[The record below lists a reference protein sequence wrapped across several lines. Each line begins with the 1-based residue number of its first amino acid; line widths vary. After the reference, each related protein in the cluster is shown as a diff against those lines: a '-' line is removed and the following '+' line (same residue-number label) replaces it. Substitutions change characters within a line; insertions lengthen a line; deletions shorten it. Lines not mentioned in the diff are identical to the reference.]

1 MIRFKTFAALSAA
14 ALFSVSASAV
24 EIEVA
29 IFGTISD
36 TGGFDGVEIGD
47 EIQAFFNYESSVPN
61 SGTPGDYPGAA
72 YGLFIVLIDS
82 VGNEF
87 FPFVNQPDGDIF
99 IDPSNNF
106 EMYYGPDLLQL
117 GDNFGFTLRDGTE
130 VFGQNLV
137 TATDTLVALGE
148 EAIFTFSEADGF
160 LQNDDTLDGELFFN
174 IEQIEFTVVPEPA
187 SLALLGAGLV
197 MMGRRRRS
205 AR

>member
-1 MIRFKTFAALSAA
+1 MIRFKTMAAIAAA

-24 EIEVA
+24 EVEVA
-29 IFGTISD
+29 IFGTIDD

-47 EIQAFFNYESSVPN
+47 EIQAFFNYESGSPQ
-61 SGTPGDYPGAA
+61 SAIPGDYPGSAF
-72 YGLFIVLIDS
+72 GLFVVLIDS

-99 IDPSNNF
+99 IDPSDNF
-106 EMYYGPDLLQL
+106 EMYYGPDAQQL

-130 VFGQNLV
+130 VFGQSLQ
-137 TATDTLVALGE
+137 TATQTLAALGE
-148 EAIFTFSEADGF
+148 EAIFTFQEGDGF
-160 LQNDDTLDGELFFN
+160 LQNDDTLDGELFFT
-174 IEQIEFTVVPEPA
+174 IQQIEFTVVPEPT

-205 AR
+205 SH